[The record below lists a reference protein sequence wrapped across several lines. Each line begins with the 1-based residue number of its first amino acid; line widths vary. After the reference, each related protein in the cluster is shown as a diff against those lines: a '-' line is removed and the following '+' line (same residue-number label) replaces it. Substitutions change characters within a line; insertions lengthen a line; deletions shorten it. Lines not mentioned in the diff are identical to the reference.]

1 MNFNVDL
8 DKKPERFR
16 DRRPGIRLA
25 VVNKSTEIF
34 GKNLLYFLDKFYF
47 NPIGNVPGIKNM
59 SSKNYTTL
67 ISRIIA
73 QKRAKPNL
81 T

>member
-1 MNFNVDL
+1 MNFKVDL

-16 DRRPGIRLA
+16 DHRPGIRLA

-34 GKNLLYFLDKFYF
+34 GKKINYIF
-47 NPIGNVPGIKNM
+47 
-59 SSKNYTTL
+59 YTTL
-67 ISRIIA
+67 SSRIIA

-81 T
+81 TWPKVT